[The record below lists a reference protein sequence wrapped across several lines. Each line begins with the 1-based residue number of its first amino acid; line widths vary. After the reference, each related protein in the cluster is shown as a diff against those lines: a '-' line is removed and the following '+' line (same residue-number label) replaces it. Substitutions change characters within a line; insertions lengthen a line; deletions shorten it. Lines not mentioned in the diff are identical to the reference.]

1 MHGRARRA
9 LGQFEKSLGD
19 LRRGAA
25 LAEQTGREHVLLI
38 LTVESAATLTELG
51 RIAEAAAAAQ
61 DGVERARLAGNPR
74 MLLWAH
80 SALAAALL
88 AAGDAAAAVRHGEQA
103 AQEDTRPDFH
113 AAAQPG
119 WCLGAALTAAGRPD
133 RAVPVMLAAFGG
145 PRLPA
150 VLPADRSAAAADLA
164 LLLALSPATIS
175 ATVTRSEWIVLAA
188 GTAAVIVVNL
198 LLLRRVFGPLE
209 RLERVMSRIDPYE
222 PGRRIREGRG
232 DREIASVSRA
242 FNAMLDRLERER
254 TDGRRRTLRAQEAER
269 GRVAREL
276 HDEVG
281 QLLTGVVLQLE
292 GLAAAVPASR
302 RSDVVG
308 IQDNVREGVQTVR
321 EIARGLRP
329 PALEEFGLRASLV
342 ALGAGF
348 GERAGLKV
356 RHRIDPALPPLDAE
370 TELALYRVAQEAMT
384 NVARHARA
392 HEVELLLRAENHAV
406 VLMVADDGCGISTS
420 DLNSS
425 HGVAG
430 MRERALL
437 VGGSLEIRRRAPRG
451 TEVRLAVPLR

>member
-1 MHGRARRA
+1 MSLFRRA
-9 LGQFEKSLGD
+9 VLVNVTVLV
-19 LRRGAA
+19 AA
-25 LAEQTGREHVLLI
+25 
-38 LTVESAATLTELG
+38 
-51 RIAEAAAAAQ
+51 
-61 DGVERARLAGNPR
+61 
-74 MLLWAH
+74 
-80 SALAAALL
+80 
-88 AAGDAAAAVRHGEQA
+88 
-103 AQEDTRPDFH
+103 
-113 AAAQPG
+113 
-119 WCLGAALTAAGRPD
+119 
-133 RAVPVMLAAFGG
+133 
-145 PRLPA
+145 
-150 VLPADRSAAAADLA
+150 A

-242 FNAMLDRLERER
+242 FNSMLDRLERER

-356 RHRIDPALPPLDAE
+356 RHRIDPTLPPLDAE

-392 HEVELLLRAENHAV
+392 HEMELLLRAENHAV
-406 VLMVADDGCGISTS
+406 VLTVADDGCGISTD

-437 VGGSLEIRRRAPRG
+437 VGGNLEIRRRAPHG
-451 TEVRLAVPLR
+451 TEVRLVVPLR

>member
-1 MHGRARRA
+1 MSLFRRA
-9 LGQFEKSLGD
+9 VLVNVTVLV
-19 LRRGAA
+19 AA
-25 LAEQTGREHVLLI
+25 
-38 LTVESAATLTELG
+38 
-51 RIAEAAAAAQ
+51 
-61 DGVERARLAGNPR
+61 
-74 MLLWAH
+74 
-80 SALAAALL
+80 
-88 AAGDAAAAVRHGEQA
+88 
-103 AQEDTRPDFH
+103 
-113 AAAQPG
+113 
-119 WCLGAALTAAGRPD
+119 
-133 RAVPVMLAAFGG
+133 
-145 PRLPA
+145 
-150 VLPADRSAAAADLA
+150 A

-175 ATVTRSEWIVLAA
+175 ATLTRSEWIVLAA

-209 RLERVMSRIDPYE
+209 RLERVMSRIDPHE

-242 FNAMLDRLERER
+242 FNSMLDRLERER
-254 TDGRRRTLRAQEAER
+254 SDGRRRTLRAQEAER

-356 RHRIDPALPPLDAE
+356 RHRIDPTLPPLDAE
-370 TELALYRVAQEAMT
+370 TELALYRIAQEAMT

-392 HEVELLLRAENHAV
+392 HEMELLLRAENHAV
-406 VLMVADDGCGISTS
+406 VLTVADDGCGISTD

-437 VGGSLEIRRRAPRG
+437 VGGNLEIRRRAPHG
-451 TEVRLAVPLR
+451 SEVRLVVPLR

>member
-1 MHGRARRA
+1 MSLFRRA
-9 LGQFEKSLGD
+9 VLVNVTVLV
-19 LRRGAA
+19 AA
-25 LAEQTGREHVLLI
+25 
-38 LTVESAATLTELG
+38 
-51 RIAEAAAAAQ
+51 
-61 DGVERARLAGNPR
+61 
-74 MLLWAH
+74 
-80 SALAAALL
+80 
-88 AAGDAAAAVRHGEQA
+88 
-103 AQEDTRPDFH
+103 
-113 AAAQPG
+113 
-119 WCLGAALTAAGRPD
+119 
-133 RAVPVMLAAFGG
+133 
-145 PRLPA
+145 
-150 VLPADRSAAAADLA
+150 A

-392 HEVELLLRAENHAV
+392 HEMELLLRAENHAV
-406 VLMVADDGCGISTS
+406 VLTVADDGCGISTD

-437 VGGSLEIRRRAPRG
+437 VGGNLEIRRRAPHG
-451 TEVRLAVPLR
+451 TEVRLVVPLR

>member
-1 MHGRARRA
+1 MSLFRRA
-9 LGQFEKSLGD
+9 VLVNVTVLV
-19 LRRGAA
+19 AA
-25 LAEQTGREHVLLI
+25 
-38 LTVESAATLTELG
+38 
-51 RIAEAAAAAQ
+51 
-61 DGVERARLAGNPR
+61 
-74 MLLWAH
+74 
-80 SALAAALL
+80 
-88 AAGDAAAAVRHGEQA
+88 
-103 AQEDTRPDFH
+103 
-113 AAAQPG
+113 
-119 WCLGAALTAAGRPD
+119 
-133 RAVPVMLAAFGG
+133 
-145 PRLPA
+145 
-150 VLPADRSAAAADLA
+150 A

-281 QLLTGVVLQLE
+281 QLLTGVMLQLE

-302 RSDVVG
+302 RNDVVG

-356 RHRIDPALPPLDAE
+356 RHRIDPELPPLDAE

-392 HEVELLLRAENHAV
+392 HEMELLLRAEDHAV
-406 VLMVADDGCGISTS
+406 VLTVADDGCGIATD

-437 VGGSLEIRRRAPRG
+437 VGGNLEIRRRAPHG
-451 TEVRLAVPLR
+451 TEVRLVVPLR

>member
-1 MHGRARRA
+1 MSLFRRA
-9 LGQFEKSLGD
+9 VLVNVTVLV
-19 LRRGAA
+19 AA
-25 LAEQTGREHVLLI
+25 
-38 LTVESAATLTELG
+38 
-51 RIAEAAAAAQ
+51 
-61 DGVERARLAGNPR
+61 
-74 MLLWAH
+74 
-80 SALAAALL
+80 
-88 AAGDAAAAVRHGEQA
+88 
-103 AQEDTRPDFH
+103 
-113 AAAQPG
+113 
-119 WCLGAALTAAGRPD
+119 
-133 RAVPVMLAAFGG
+133 
-145 PRLPA
+145 
-150 VLPADRSAAAADLA
+150 A

-222 PGRRIREGRG
+222 PGRRIREGRD

-281 QLLTGVVLQLE
+281 QLLTGVILQLE

-302 RSDVVG
+302 RGDVVG

-356 RHRIDPALPPLDAE
+356 RHRIDPTLPPLDAE

-392 HEVELLLRAENHAV
+392 HEMELLLRAEDHAV
-406 VLMVADDGCGISTS
+406 VLTVADDGCGISPD

-437 VGGSLEIRRRAPRG
+437 VGGNLEIRRRAAHG
-451 TEVRLAVPLR
+451 TEVRLVVPLR

>member
-1 MHGRARRA
+1 MSLFRRA
-9 LGQFEKSLGD
+9 VFVNVTVLV
-19 LRRGAA
+19 AA
-25 LAEQTGREHVLLI
+25 
-38 LTVESAATLTELG
+38 
-51 RIAEAAAAAQ
+51 
-61 DGVERARLAGNPR
+61 
-74 MLLWAH
+74 
-80 SALAAALL
+80 
-88 AAGDAAAAVRHGEQA
+88 
-103 AQEDTRPDFH
+103 
-113 AAAQPG
+113 
-119 WCLGAALTAAGRPD
+119 
-133 RAVPVMLAAFGG
+133 
-145 PRLPA
+145 
-150 VLPADRSAAAADLA
+150 A

-209 RLERVMSRIDPYE
+209 RLERVMSRIDPHE
-222 PGRRIREGRG
+222 PGRRVREGRD

-242 FNAMLDRLERER
+242 FNSMLDRLERER

-281 QLLTGVVLQLE
+281 QLLTGVVFQLE

-302 RSDVVG
+302 RGEVVG

-356 RHRIDPALPPLDAE
+356 RHRIDAALPPLDAE

-392 HEVELLLRAENHAV
+392 HDVELLVRAGNHAV
-406 VLMVADDGCGISTS
+406 VLKVADDGCGISAD

-437 VGGSLEIRRRAPRG
+437 VGGNLEIRRRAPHG
-451 TEVRLAVPLR
+451 TVVRLVVPLR

>member
-1 MHGRARRA
+1 MSLFRRA
-9 LGQFEKSLGD
+9 VLVNVTVLV
-19 LRRGAA
+19 AA
-25 LAEQTGREHVLLI
+25 
-38 LTVESAATLTELG
+38 
-51 RIAEAAAAAQ
+51 
-61 DGVERARLAGNPR
+61 
-74 MLLWAH
+74 
-80 SALAAALL
+80 
-88 AAGDAAAAVRHGEQA
+88 
-103 AQEDTRPDFH
+103 
-113 AAAQPG
+113 
-119 WCLGAALTAAGRPD
+119 
-133 RAVPVMLAAFGG
+133 
-145 PRLPA
+145 
-150 VLPADRSAAAADLA
+150 A

-242 FNAMLDRLERER
+242 FNSMLDRLERER

-281 QLLTGVVLQLE
+281 QLLTGVILQLE

-302 RSDVVG
+302 RNDVVG

-329 PALEEFGLRASLV
+329 PALDEFGLRASLV

-356 RHRIDPALPPLDAE
+356 RHRIDPTLPPLDAE

-392 HEVELLLRAENHAV
+392 HEMELLLRAEDHAV
-406 VLMVADDGCGISTS
+406 VLTVADDGCGISTD

-437 VGGSLEIRRRAPRG
+437 VGGTLEIRRRAPHG
-451 TEVRLAVPLR
+451 TEVRLVVPLR

>member
-1 MHGRARRA
+1 MSLFRRA
-9 LGQFEKSLGD
+9 VLVNVTVLV
-19 LRRGAA
+19 AA
-25 LAEQTGREHVLLI
+25 
-38 LTVESAATLTELG
+38 
-51 RIAEAAAAAQ
+51 
-61 DGVERARLAGNPR
+61 
-74 MLLWAH
+74 
-80 SALAAALL
+80 
-88 AAGDAAAAVRHGEQA
+88 
-103 AQEDTRPDFH
+103 
-113 AAAQPG
+113 
-119 WCLGAALTAAGRPD
+119 
-133 RAVPVMLAAFGG
+133 
-145 PRLPA
+145 
-150 VLPADRSAAAADLA
+150 A

-242 FNAMLDRLERER
+242 FNSMLDRLERER

-356 RHRIDPALPPLDAE
+356 RHRIDPTLPPLDAE

-406 VLMVADDGCGISTS
+406 VLTVADDGCGISAD

-437 VGGSLEIRRRAPRG
+437 VGGNLEIRRRAARG
-451 TEVRLAVPLR
+451 SEVRLVVPLR